1 MLFLFSAET
10 FLRHARAQKT
20 ELMAS
25 TTMVSGAMGV
35 GNSHSVPLVMSG
47 AVSVGTED
55 ISLSL

>member
-1 MLFLFSAET
+1 
-10 FLRHARAQKT
+10 
-20 ELMAS
+20 
-25 TTMVSGAMGV
+25 MVSEAMV